1 MTFKEVIIG
10 IDRPLSKL
18 HSLWRHSY
26 FSSAVCASF
35 LKFFLKHNY
44 HHSGFYCGQQCSW
57 TLTPANSMQDSIMQ
71 SDDRNRKK
79 LGLRQAFNLPR
90 LRSLGWMGEQIRCQ
104 HILVSCFT
112 CTHHGDLVWLLSPPL
127 SAHQLQSYI
136 LTKFDRSL
144 YTQVSNFA
152 ENILTKTSLYF

>member
-44 HHSGFYCGQQCSW
+44 HHSGFYLGQQCSW

-104 HILVSCFT
+104 HILVSHFKHFLNYCCSSPFAKVIHAT
-112 CTHHGDLVWLLSPPL
+112 NLILSQDLVPFTL
-127 SAHQLQSYI
+127 
-136 LTKFDRSL
+136 
-144 YTQVSNFA
+144 
-152 ENILTKTSLYF
+152 TSLQLFLWPIW